1 MDSISFE
8 PVDEF
13 PSNLYVYHCD
23 MLMICLVSGYI
34 DLIFKVIV
42 L

>member
-1 MDSISFE
+1 MSFE

-13 PSNLYVYHCD
+13 PSNLHVYHFD
-23 MLMICLVSGYI
+23 MLMICLVSGDL